1 MAKTIC
7 NNAPYYEVYMN
18 KKTLNRNEFKVL
30 HLKKEGAYVNF
41 NSQVCNHIFGPFDN
55 VMESWKGSVE
65 AMCDS

>member
-1 MAKTIC
+1 
-7 NNAPYYEVYMN
+7 MN
-18 KKTLNRNEFKVL
+18 KKTLNTNEFKVL